1 MTQLPRTRPVV
12 SSLKATSVKLSTAKP
27 VQTPSVVSGWDSSMP
42 GTTQMWKV
50 PLDGAVH
57 VYQTETPPRS
67 ESKGPS
73 SGIWLLFGSPVSLVA
88 STVVPASVPLAP
100 LMVVPGNVSFTGAAA
115 TATATK
121 IIASPAT
128 SPANPIVRSLRDAR
142 WSLKKVPPIDVRRP
156 GVADASSSHPRCPGC
171 KLAPQLRRRRETRI
185 SPCEVCPG
193 VVGLRPDVRCADPG
207 DRGSQGQHE
216 QDGRLI

>member
-12 SSLKATSVKLSTAKP
+12 SSLKATSVRLSTAKP

-73 SGIWLLFGSPVSLVA
+73 SGNWLLFGSPVSLVA
-88 STVVPASVPLAP
+88 STVAPASVPLAP

-142 WSLKKVPPIDVRRP
+142 WSLKKVPRSMCGDL
-156 GVADASSSHPRCPGC
+156 ASPMRHPRTPDAQVASWRLNFAGAE
-171 KLAPQLRRRRETRI
+171 KHQSRLA
-185 SPCEVCPG
+185 
-193 VVGLRPDVRCADPG
+193 
-207 DRGSQGQHE
+207 
-216 QDGRLI
+216 

>member
-1 MTQLPRTRPVV
+1 MTQLPRPRPVV
-12 SSLKATSVKLSTAKP
+12 SSLKATSAKLSTANP
-27 VQTPSVVSGWDSSMP
+27 VQTPSVVSGSDSSMP

-67 ESKGPS
+67 EESEPA
-73 SGIWLLFGSPVSLVA
+73 SGMPLLFGSPVSLVA

-142 WSLKKVPPIDVRRP
+142 WSLKRSPDRCAAILASPIR
-156 GVADASSSHPRCPGC
+156 HPRTADTQVASWRLNFAGAE
-171 KLAPQLRRRRETRI
+171 KHQSRLA
-185 SPCEVCPG
+185 
-193 VVGLRPDVRCADPG
+193 RCAQACSG
-207 DRGSQGQHE
+207 
-216 QDGRLI
+216 